1 MVNEINAAKLAEL
14 GLAQQTTSNA
24 ASKELGQE
32 EFLDLLVAQLQYQDP
47 IKPLENAEFVS
58 QVAQFSSVSGLSEI
72 QKSLGDLVGAFQS
85 NQALQA
91 STLVGREVLL
101 PSTALNWSASGT
113 QSGALEV
120 ASNARAARV
129 EIFDSAGAL
138 VRRLDLVPN
147 GTERVAFDWDGRDDA
162 GAVVAPGQYEV
173 RGTYA
178 TPDGDIAASTLL
190 RAKVDSVS
198 LGRNPPSTTLNVA
211 GFGAVDVLDVREFL

>member
-101 PSTALNWSASGT
+101 PSTALN
-113 QSGALEV
+113 
-120 ASNARAARV
+120 
-129 EIFDSAGAL
+129 
-138 VRRLDLVPN
+138 
-147 GTERVAFDWDGRDDA
+147 
-162 GAVVAPGQYEV
+162 
-173 RGTYA
+173 
-178 TPDGDIAASTLL
+178 
-190 RAKVDSVS
+190 
-198 LGRNPPSTTLNVA
+198 
-211 GFGAVDVLDVREFL
+211 